1 MHAQT
6 AAVYCIVRAR
16 DEEHALQRIESTL
29 QSLGL
34 WAAVAATAGAADR
47 IVPVVG
53 DLARPLLGLGLAEF
67 KALAGELDAIIHAGA
82 KVSFFIIIIF
92 WIVFRLFCSV
102 FCL

>member
-1 MHAQT
+1 
-6 AAVYCIVRAR
+6 VYCIVRAR

-34 WAAVAATAGAADR
+34 WTAVAATAGAADR

-82 KVSFFIIIIF
+82 KVS
-92 WIVFRLFCSV
+92 VQCCAVL
-102 FCL
+102 